1 MTELESHVK
10 QLYPDHFKETAE
22 RIEELIGKWRGKIK
36 GKDSWID
43 QSDVLLITYGDGIKA
58 ENGPSLPV
66 LKQFADEELKG
77 FVSGIH
83 LLPVFPYTSDDGFSV
98 SDFRAVQKELGDW
111 EDIKSLGQ
119 SYDLMLD
126 AVVNHA
132 SRKSE
137 YFQGFL
143 KGEEQYRDF
152 FIEADPC
159 GDYSLVTRPRA
170 LPLLTAFET
179 EGKKVFVWTTF
190 SEDQIDFNYK
200 NDKVLLEILDVLLF
214 YASKGAGFI
223 RLDAAGFIW
232 KEAGTTCMNL
242 PQAHELVKIMRLV
255 LDRCAPGCTIITET
269 NVPHQEN
276 IRYFG
281 NGFDEAGLVYQFPL
295 PPLTFYS
302 FISGSAVE
310 LSRWAGTLKKTSEK
324 TAYFNFL
331 ASHDG
336 IGMRPVEDIL
346 TQEQKQLMADTAVE
360 RGGLVSL
367 RSMPDGSQIPYELN
381 ISYLSA
387 IAGDEEDIGKKV
399 QKFMASQ
406 CILLSVMGLPAIYYH
421 SLLGSENSWD
431 EYLSSGIK
439 RRINR
444 EKLDYD
450 RLKTEIH
457 TPGSLRNLVFEEYKR
472 LIAIRKMH
480 KAFAPNSP
488 QTVLELDSRLFA
500 LVRGEGEDGI
510 LVLVNVSNETVQL
523 DGGYKGVELLT
534 GKFLNGSFEVPP
546 YGYMWVKRD
555 GKNERQMG

>member
-1 MTELESHVK
+1 MTELELHVK

-111 EDIKSLGQ
+111 EDIRSLCQ

-126 AVVNHA
+126 AVVNHV

>member
-1 MTELESHVK
+1 MTELELHVK

-431 EYLSSGIK
+431 EYLSSGIR

>member
-431 EYLSSGIK
+431 EYLSSGIR

-510 LVLVNVSNETVQL
+510 LVLINVSNETVQL

-555 GKNERQMG
+555 GKNERQME

>member
-1 MTELESHVK
+1 MTEIELRVK
-10 QLYPDHFKETAE
+10 QLYPDHYQETAKKVE
-22 RIEELIGKWRGKIK
+22 NLMGKWKGKIK
-36 GKDSWID
+36 EKKSWID
-43 QSDVLLITYGDGIKA
+43 QTDVLLITYGDGIK
-58 ENGPSLPV
+58 EKNSPSLPV
-66 LKQFADEELKG
+66 LKRFADEELKG
-77 FVSGIH
+77 YISGIH
-83 LLPVFPYTSDDGFSV
+83 LLPTFPYTSDDGFSV
-98 SDFRAVQKELGDW
+98 SDFRSIRRELGDW
-111 EDIKSLGQ
+111 EDIQSLGQ

-132 SRKSE
+132 SRESE

-143 KGEEQYRDF
+143 KGEEGYRDF
-152 FIEADPC
+152 FIEADPSE
-159 GDYSLVTRPRA
+159 DYSMVTRPRA

-179 EGKKVFVWTTF
+179 DGRKVYVWTTF

-200 NDKVLLEILDVLLF
+200 NDNVLLEIMDILLF

-232 KEAGTTCMNL
+232 KEGGTTCMNL
-242 PQAHELVKIMRLV
+242 PQAHEVVKLMRLV

-310 LSRWAGTLKKTSEK
+310 LSRWAETLEKTSDK

-360 RGGLVSL
+360 RGGLVSF
-367 RSMPDGSQIPYELN
+367 RSMPDGSEIPYELN

-387 IAGDEEDIGKKV
+387 IAGDEKDIRKKV

-421 SLLGSENSWD
+421 SLLGSENCRE

-444 EKLDYD
+444 EKLDYG
-450 RLKTEIH
+450 RLKAEIH
-457 TPGSLRNLVFEEYKR
+457 TPGSLRNLVFEEYKK
-472 LIAIRKMH
+472 LISIRKRYQ
-480 KAFAPNSP
+480 AFAPNSP
-488 QTVLELDSRLFA
+488 QKVLETDPRLFV
-500 LVRGEGEDGI
+500 LVRGDGEDEI

-523 DGGYKGVELLT
+523 DTGYNGAELLT
-534 GKFLNGSFEVPP
+534 GSPVNGRLEVPP
-546 YGYMWVKRD
+546 YGYMWVKTGENYD
-555 GKNERQMG
+555 RQME

>member
-1 MTELESHVK
+1 MTELELHVK